1 MKNQIRDMLRRKNKM
16 CDSFPPFNAFKIRLE
31 ICLGF
36 SSETAV
42 ASQCCFRISNDVFK
56 ITLAT
61 VQLERILDRIMDTQF
76 IKFIGLCGSV
86 KKCKLNHRDSSGIW
100 DYLVDLFQDTEL
112 RSIEARSLYLRL
124 FRTRA

>member
-1 MKNQIRDMLRRKNKM
+1 MLRRKNKM

-76 IKFIGLCGSV
+76 IKFICADRLRNAS
-86 KKCKLNHRDSSGIW
+86 LTIETLQESG
-100 DYLVDLFQDTEL
+100 TT
-112 RSIEARSLYLRL
+112 SLTFFRIRNYGVSRL
-124 FRTRA
+124 AHFICDCFVLEHNTV